1 MAHPL
6 SRLALLVMFAT
17 ACDVAPAPP
26 PRLTVTSPQRGLVQS
41 EVGRIL
47 VTGTAVPGAGG
58 ESVTK
63 VTVNNV
69 NATLAADGTFSA
81 LVDVPAG
88 ATLLQTVAT
97 NDGGSAATDARA
109 VQVGQLLPV
118 GGMMDRAIT
127 ATLSADAFTKLSAAA
142 GPLIKGKDFGSM
154 MSVTTLGNSVA
165 NMKITVTKLVLGDAT
180 FSLKPV
186 DGGLAFTAEIKAVDA
201 LANAKYGTIIG
212 DDSSTIKV
220 TADKI
225 IVSGT
230 LAVTP
235 AGITGFTTKL
245 MSPIITTT
253 NLKLDSGG
261 VTGTVLD
268 LLQSELLSTVRGW
281 IKSTAEGALGPLLN
295 KALGALA
302 GPKSLEVAGRMVEVQ
317 ASPAAVQ
324 FTSAGALVTL
334 NLAAKIAG
342 GEASPGFIYT
352 PNGTPQLQLGNGI
365 QLALADDLVNQ
376 LLAQVHA
383 MKLLDIEYDEDF
395 GIFDHI
401 EFKSS
406 LPPMISANN
415 KDGKLRLVLGDMIV
429 SFSDGGKPV
438 IGAAINASIDIAI
451 LPVDGAPEQIAFE
464 FDDVNLFVDVLEDST
479 GMGVDDLS
487 GPAGAGIKV
496 QLASLAKFMVAVPV
510 PAVYGVKLESL
521 GLRGDSGYVVVSGQV
536 R

>member
-1 MAHPL
+1 MAHPT
-6 SRLALLVMFAT
+6 RIALLVLFAT
-17 ACDVAPAPP
+17 ACEVAPAPP
-26 PRLTVTSPQRGLVQS
+26 PLLEVTSPKRGLVQS
-41 EVGRIL
+41 EVGRIT
-47 VTGTAVPGAGG
+47 VTGRALPGSGG
-58 ESVTK
+58 EAVTK

-81 LVDVPAG
+81 LVDVAPG

-97 NDGGSAATDARA
+97 NDGGSQANDARA

-118 GGMMDRAIT
+118 GGMMDRALT
-127 ATLSADAFTKLSAAA
+127 ATLSADAFAKLSAVA
-142 GPLIKGKDFGSM
+142 GPLVKGKDFGSM
-154 MSVTTLGNSVA
+154 MAVTTLGNSVA
-165 NMKITVTKLVLGDAT
+165 NMKITVTKLVLGDAKFT
-180 FSLKPV
+180 LTPT

-201 LANAKYGTIIG
+201 LANARYGSIIG
-212 DDSSTIKV
+212 DDSANIKV

-225 IVSGT
+225 VVSGT
-230 LAVTP
+230 FNVTP
-235 AGITGFTTKL
+235 AGLTGFTTKL
-245 MSPIITTT
+245 MSPVINTT

-261 VTGTVLD
+261 VTGAVLD

-302 GPKSLEVAGRMVEVQ
+302 GPKSLEVAGKTVEVQ

-334 NLAAKIAG
+334 NLAAKIGG

-365 QLALADDLVNQ
+365 QLALSDDLVNQ

-383 MKLLDIEYDEDF
+383 MKLLDISYDEDF

-401 EFKSS
+401 DFKSS
-406 LPPMISANN
+406 IPPMISANT

-429 SFSDGGKPV
+429 NFTDGGKPV
-438 IGAAINASIDIAI
+438 IGAAINASVELEIV
-451 LPVDGAPEQIAFE
+451 PVEGSPEKIE
-464 FDDVNLFVDVLEDST
+464 FDFGDIDLFVDVLEDST

-496 QLASLAKFMVAVPV
+496 QLRSLAKFMLTVPV
-510 PAVYGVKLESL
+510 PEVAGVKLESL
-521 GLRGDSGYVVVSGQV
+521 GLRGDSGYVVVAGQV